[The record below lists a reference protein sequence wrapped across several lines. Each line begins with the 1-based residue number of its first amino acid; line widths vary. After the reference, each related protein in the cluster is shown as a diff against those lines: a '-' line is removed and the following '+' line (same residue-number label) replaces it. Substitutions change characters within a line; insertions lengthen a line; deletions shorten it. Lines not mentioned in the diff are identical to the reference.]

1 MLTLLL
7 EIDFDYVLNYN
18 FQSESLNIPLSGLL
32 SYIEEPNATL
42 VQRLLEKNIDLNVQ
56 NSFGQAA
63 LQLNTTDVKGMH
75 FAYRQRDWELVEV
88 LIRNGTDP
96 GIENR
101 KGKTPVKELS
111 AVDQEL
117 FYFWS

>member
-32 SYIEEPNATL
+32 SYIEEPNATFSKAKL
-42 VQRLLEKNIDLNVQ
+42 HGYGKDTVELLIR
-56 NSFGQAA
+56 
-63 LQLNTTDVKGMH
+63 NTTDVKGMH

-88 LIRNGTDP
+88 LIRNGADP